1 MRAGPLYRFK
11 VLKSRIAMPKL
22 KNLTNAKLW
31 CGPGSKLK
39 DLTNC
44 QTVQKNFLYLCK
56 MPIDFCC
63 KMWYNRSRKT
73 GRRRVRGECR
83 LWLAY
88 ANSAN
93 IRSLNVLTNSSPANI
108 CSLSICEL
116 RQSVSCGEL
125 RTVASCELEVK
136 G

>member
-1 MRAGPLYRFK
+1 
-11 VLKSRIAMPKL
+11 
-22 KNLTNAKLW
+22 
-31 CGPGSKLK
+31 
-39 DLTNC
+39 
-44 QTVQKNFLYLCK
+44 

-63 KMWYNRSRKT
+63 KMWYNSSRIT

-93 IRSLNVLTNSSPANI
+93 IRSLNILTNSSPANI

-136 G
+136 R

>member
-1 MRAGPLYRFK
+1 
-11 VLKSRIAMPKL
+11 
-22 KNLTNAKLW
+22 
-31 CGPGSKLK
+31 
-39 DLTNC
+39 
-44 QTVQKNFLYLCK
+44 

-73 GRRRVRGECR
+73 GSLRVRGECR

-93 IRSLNVLTNSSPANI
+93 IRSLNILTNSSPANI

-116 RQSVSCGEL
+116 CQSVSCGEL

-136 G
+136 R